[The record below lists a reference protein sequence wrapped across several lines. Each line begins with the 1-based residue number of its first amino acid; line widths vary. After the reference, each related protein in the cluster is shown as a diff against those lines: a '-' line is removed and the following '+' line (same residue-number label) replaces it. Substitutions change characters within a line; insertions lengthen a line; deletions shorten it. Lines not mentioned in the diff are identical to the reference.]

1 MNPIEETYTCIP
13 CLGYDDF
20 LALTLP
26 SVTGQ
31 LREVYVVTHP
41 DDSRTIKV
49 ALRFGAR
56 LIVTKA
62 WRSEEGL
69 LDKGA
74 AINCW
79 MESTVPRHR
88 NSWVL
93 TLDADIFL
101 PPGLNG
107 ALKQTRPGNLYSARR
122 RLCTSKSGFARYESG
137 QADMRDFDLDSVP
150 IKDGKIWGRPTT
162 NPAAL
167 QGYFQLWHVKGGIN
181 NSTRYP
187 ESGSAMKYDIEF
199 AMQYNESSRN
209 FISGYEVLHL
219 GECKRN
225 WNGRVTPRW
234 SDPGQS

>member
-137 QADMRDFDLDSVP
+137 QADMRDFDTGSTSDRVSAGPSENTIFDARAKLEEENDAYEKAMNDMKNVNKEDDFMCFGVISDSDN
-150 IKDGKIWGRPTT
+150 IAQDIDEGK
-162 NPAAL
+162 
-167 QGYFQLWHVKGGIN
+167 
-181 NSTRYP
+181 
-187 ESGSAMKYDIEF
+187 
-199 AMQYNESSRN
+199 
-209 FISGYEVLHL
+209 
-219 GECKRN
+219 
-225 WNGRVTPRW
+225 
-234 SDPGQS
+234 